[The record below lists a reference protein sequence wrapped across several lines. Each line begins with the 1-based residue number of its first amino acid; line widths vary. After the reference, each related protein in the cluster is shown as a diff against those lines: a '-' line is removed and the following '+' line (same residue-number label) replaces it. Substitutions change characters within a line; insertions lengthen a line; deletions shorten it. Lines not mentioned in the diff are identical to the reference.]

1 MKLKTTAFILAVLLL
16 TSCASIVSKSIYSVS
31 INSTPSEANISI
43 TSEKGKEV
51 YNGNTPAVVDL
62 KAGDGF
68 FKKASYSVKFS
79 KSGYEEKVVPI
90 YFKLDGWYWGNIL
103 FGGLIGMLIVDPATG
118 AMYKLDDD
126 FITETLTP
134 KNTTADQTSLQIYQL
149 TEIPDHWKEHLV
161 ALSK

>member
-31 INSTPSEANISI
+31 INSNPSEANISI
-43 TSEKGKEV
+43 TTEKGKEV
-51 YNGNTPAVVDL
+51 FNGNTPAVVDL

-90 YFKLDGWYWGNIL
+90 HFKLDGWYWGNII

-118 AMYKLDDD
+118 AMYKLDND
-126 FITETLTP
+126 FISETLSP
-134 KNTTADQTSLQIYQL
+134 QNISADQTRLQIYEL
-149 TEIPDHWKEHLV
+149 NAIPDHWKEHLV
-161 ALSK
+161 VLSE